1 MARIARLHM
10 HIAENVQR
18 STDMHRVEERF
29 HLVLDELQAVGDETI
44 ELSSKSEPHQVNQLQ
59 QFAVDS
65 RFVRDGAHPPVAR
78 GLPGIQSAASQG
90 RRVFSTHAKD
100 SFSLPLVGL
109 SDAEHSFRL
118 DSLNTVTVEHFD
130 TDENSRLLELE
141 LQSSLVLNPSGLHH
155 VWIGVP
161 GPLLHHLILSDRR
174 IRVHIF
180 TPFPVNSLFDS
191 LPAEVWHRFVAH
203 RHHISDI
210 SADLV
215 SATLSRELVRLDVLL
230 SVHH

>member
-1 MARIARLHM
+1 
-10 HIAENVQR
+10 
-18 STDMHRVEERF
+18 
-29 HLVLDELQAVGDETI
+29 
-44 ELSSKSEPHQVNQLQ
+44 
-59 QFAVDS
+59 
-65 RFVRDGAHPPVAR
+65 
-78 GLPGIQSAASQG
+78 
-90 RRVFSTHAKD
+90 VFNTHAKD

-118 DSLNTVTVEHFD
+118 GRLDTVTVEHFD

-203 RHHISDI
+203 RHKISDI
-210 SADLV
+210 TADLV
-215 SATLSRELVRLDVLL
+215 SASLSRELVRLDVLL
-230 SVHH
+230 SVHHEASEDGPSLDSVLFRLPVSDKCLVSEMRGGTFRVVRAWLSLSPELVCFRVSSTSDRLN